1 MRAENIEGLGENVIV
16 DEAGVDGEASH
27 HGDDVTTS
35 KEDLEDLRSLG
46 FRLQHSLL
54 STRRSTYFMLRRHD
68 TVCLLFQC
76 SECSLNACLML
87 SQCS

>member
-1 MRAENIEGLGENVIV
+1 MKVRAENVEGLGEDVVV

-54 STRRSTYFMLRRHD
+54 STRRSILGSDVMTQS
-68 TVCLLFQC
+68 VCSF
-76 SECSLNACLML
+76 SAL
-87 SQCS
+87 SAL